1 MHKVMQFWPVIFL
14 MQLEIKNEDHLI
26 VTIVLNDIIFTDDNL
41 YLDNNVNIVNC
52 NSMNFN

>member
-14 MQLEIKNEDHLI
+14 MQLEIKNKDHLI

-41 YLDNNVNIVNC
+41 FLDNNVNIVNC

>member
-1 MHKVMQFWPVIFL
+1 
-14 MQLEIKNEDHLI
+14 MQLEIKNGDHLI